1 MKHYA
6 KFKTYPNGATLI
18 YRKHNLKHTTVVA
31 GFLFGKNRDKYPEP
45 TAHFVEHMFFKE
57 TENLSNEQLKRQM
70 QEIFSFKN
78 AATWI
83 FMEAMIFTRANRA
96 LEPCFKLGSEMLLNT
111 KFSKQYVEAEKGVIK
126 QELLRKLASP
136 DFLFGFTCRRNL
148 RSTYNLDTQVLGSEK
163 EIDSMTPK
171 ILKQFRD
178 ENFISENFIITIEGG
193 ISFAKAKRLAEKY
206 YIHNLHSNP
215 NYPVDKTTEASLPI
229 DKPANLLI
237 EKITSKKTKGTVYI
251 KLDNN
256 LFTLATQT
264 QLSMLCDIS
273 SGIGG
278 KLFSILRDDGLVY
291 STQMYYEKGQNH
303 LALAIDF
310 ACSADNVNKI
320 IFNIGKLFE
329 EYRTQPFDESLL
341 SKKKENALIRK
352 DESVD
357 DIYTNRLFTAYT
369 FNGKETLT
377 KRYIKERKKLFQN
390 ITPDDMHNLC
400 KNIFSKP
407 ENIYVAL
414 QTDAKPDSFYTYEQM
429 QKLLTKKPRQMKIK
443 SKGSKNA
450 KVEKTETTPKATVK
464 AKSKNKTK
472 SIK

>member
-1 MKHYA
+1 MEVSVSFLKDGSYKNYIKEINKTEADYIHFDVMDG
-6 KFKTYPNGATLI
+6 KFVSNK
-18 YRKHNLKHTTVVA
+18 NLPLKELLELLYISDKRNDVHLMV
-31 GFLFGKNRDKYPEP
+31 KNPDKY
-45 TAHFVEHMFFKE
+45 
-57 TENLSNEQLKRQM
+57 
-70 QEIFSFKN
+70 ID
-78 AATWI
+78 
-83 FMEAMIFTRANRA
+83 
-96 LEPCFKLGSEMLLNT
+96 KLCLYDIEYLTIHS
-111 KFSKQYVEAEKGVIK
+111 
-126 QELLRKLASP
+126 
-136 DFLFGFTCRRNL
+136 
-148 RSTYNLDTQVLGSEK
+148 
-163 EIDSMTPK
+163 EID
-171 ILKQFRD
+171 D
-178 ENFISENFIITIEGG
+178 
-193 ISFAKAKRLAEKY
+193 
-206 YIHNLHSNP
+206 
-215 NYPVDKTTEASLPI
+215 
-229 DKPANLLI
+229 ANLLI

-264 QLSMLCDIS
+264 QLSMLCEIS

-443 SKGSKNA
+443 SKGSKIRSYMPNTNA
-450 KVEKTETTPKATVK
+450 SFNSFTLSFSKIKITCIFLSLTLNI
-464 AKSKNKTK
+464 KSLKLYLFGCNVAIRVVACFSSNT
-472 SIK
+472 